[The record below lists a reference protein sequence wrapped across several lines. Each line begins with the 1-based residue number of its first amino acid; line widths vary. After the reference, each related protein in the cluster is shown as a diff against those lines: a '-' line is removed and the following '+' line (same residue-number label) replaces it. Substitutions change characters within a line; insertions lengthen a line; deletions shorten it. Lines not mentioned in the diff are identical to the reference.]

1 MCKCVRINPINIQP
15 SQVTLVQRCWISG
28 FDQQGNVKE
37 IFSSTLVEEW
47 IYHLKFQPNKA
58 QFRYTKTN
66 TRILLTKNKH
76 KMSSDPLKYLP

>member
-37 IFSSTLVEEW
+37 IFS
-47 IYHLKFQPNKA
+47 
-58 QFRYTKTN
+58 RYTSGGVDISSKIPAKQGT
-66 TRILLTKNKH
+66 ISIYKNQH
-76 KMSSDPLKYLP
+76 ENSPH